1 VSEPEAP
8 WLDALISELRAAADS
23 PARLTEIFERLKA
36 DLGAEEA
43 GHRWWM
49 AFGASDASST

>member
-8 WLDALISELRAAADS
+8 WLDSLISELRAAADS
-23 PARLTEIFERLKA
+23 PPRLTEIFERLKVE
-36 DLGAEEA
+36 LGAEEA
-43 GHRWWM
+43 GHRWWT